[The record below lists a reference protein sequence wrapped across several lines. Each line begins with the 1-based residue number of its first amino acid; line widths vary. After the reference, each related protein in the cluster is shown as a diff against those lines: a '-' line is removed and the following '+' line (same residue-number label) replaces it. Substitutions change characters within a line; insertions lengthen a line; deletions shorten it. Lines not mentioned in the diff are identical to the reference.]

1 MADLAINIGQSIA
14 EKAFA
19 ESGKGGAA
27 SGASSFEKVLTQKL
41 DQTPP
46 LNQQIME
53 SFGAS
58 PEKQIQ
64 SISAKGLDIQPT
76 QISVNSEIRTHG
88 KTMDLLTEVNRG
100 ALQMEDMM
108 QLMTSGQKFTGSEL
122 LYLQANMHDIVLRTE
137 MAMKIGEQ
145 SASSFKQI
153 NQTQI

>member
-1 MADLAINIGQSIA
+1 MADLAISVGQSVA
-14 EKAFA
+14 ERALT
-19 ESGKGGAA
+19 ESGKGGVT
-27 SGASSFEKVLTQKL
+27 SGASPFEKVLTQKL
-41 DQTPP
+41 DQTPQ

-53 SFGAS
+53 SFGVS

-64 SISAKGLDIQPT
+64 SISAKGLDIQ